1 MSKQIADKIIF
12 ALDISDFEKAR
23 SILDDLS
30 GKLKIVKIGSATFY
44 RWGEKIVQVLKE
56 RNFEIFADFKFHD
69 IPNTVASAAESI
81 LPWGLKI
88 FTVHLAGGKNM
99 LTSVVNRVSECSKK
113 LGIQKPLVTGIS
125 VLTSIDDGVL
135 HSEIKVPVNVPDLIG
150 NLTILAK
157 ESGLDAIVASGQE
170 IALIR
175 SLVGDSLKIICPG
188 IRGAKDIKADQKR
201 TLSAGEAFKKGADY
215 VVIGRPIY
223 EAEHPGNALKEI
235 ISEAENESK

>member
-1 MSKQIADKIIF
+1 MSHSIADKIIL
-12 ALDISDFEKAR
+12 ALDVSDFDKAKR
-23 SILDDLS
+23 ILDDLA

-44 RWGEKIVQVLKE
+44 RWGDKIVQVLKE

-88 FTVHLAGGKNM
+88 FTVHLVGGKNM
-99 LTSVVNRVSECSKK
+99 LKSVVDRVSESSKK
-113 LGIQKPLVTGIS
+113 LGVEKPLVTGIS
-125 VLTSIDDGVL
+125 VLTSIDDETL
-135 HSEIKVPVNVPDLIG
+135 RSEIKIPVSVRDLIG
-150 NLTILAK
+150 HLAGLAK
-157 ESGLDAIVASGQE
+157 ESGLDAIVASGHE
-170 IALIR
+170 IDLIR
-175 SLVGDSLKIICPG
+175 SVVGSGLKIICPG

-223 EAEHPGNALKEI
+223 ETPSPSEALKEI
-235 ISEAENESK
+235 ISEAEHESE